1 MSKYFTINELK
12 QKLTGNTKTCI
23 VHPTKM
29 QRFSLDSHISAVPGE
44 TIPMDEVI
52 TICEAESPWEA
63 FRFWLEEH
71 FSYEIAAQRASIM
84 KEIKSILHYDYTE
97 QEAQDELYDYI
108 SKRINFILPEDS
120 FLNECYPCNV
130 FVDKEDS
137 NFEWTLNTIL
147 PNCMADEDAVLTEK
161 CGLGLLIKS
170 QGYRLRDANA
180 FLFGKKKSDGEFLP
194 SIYNELA
201 NTTHSQTALVF
212 LASIPLKDLL
222 NINTVLHIRSM
233 EYRKAGKDIPNRHYG
248 NITISSRTTCGL
260 FDFINCGGG
269 PLGIKL
275 NKDIKLNLKDVF
287 SVLPDGGTG
296 ESIMQCYGEN
306 ESLYHEHLS
315 SLSINKSALI

>member
-29 QRFSLDSHISAVPGE
+29 QPVSLDSHISAVPGE

-147 PNCMADEDAVLTEK
+147 PNCMADE
-161 CGLGLLIKS
+161 
-170 QGYRLRDANA
+170 
-180 FLFGKKKSDGEFLP
+180 LP
-194 SIYNELA
+194 S
-201 NTTHSQTALVF
+201 
-212 LASIPLKDLL
+212 P
-222 NINTVLHIRSM
+222 
-233 EYRKAGKDIPNRHYG
+233 
-248 NITISSRTTCGL
+248 
-260 FDFINCGGG
+260 
-269 PLGIKL
+269 
-275 NKDIKLNLKDVF
+275 
-287 SVLPDGGTG
+287 
-296 ESIMQCYGEN
+296 
-306 ESLYHEHLS
+306 
-315 SLSINKSALI
+315 